1 LQNLDLRQAK
11 FLKQDRHFRA
21 LKGRPDPRVTKYRG

>member
-1 LQNLDLRQAK
+1 LHNSGLRQAK

-21 LKGRPDPRVTKYRG
+21 LQGQRDPRVTKVRG